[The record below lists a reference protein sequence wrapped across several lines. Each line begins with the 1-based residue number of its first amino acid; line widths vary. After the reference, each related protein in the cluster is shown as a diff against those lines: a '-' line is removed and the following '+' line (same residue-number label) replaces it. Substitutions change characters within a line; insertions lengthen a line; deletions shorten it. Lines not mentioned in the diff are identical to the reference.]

1 MTTETTTYRIAS
13 IPGDGIGEEVVRAT
27 IEVINKLAQTLNTF
41 NIEFTHLPW
50 GTEYYKQHGRYVS
63 EGYLDTLRQFD
74 AGLFG
79 SVGHPDVPDHVS
91 LWGLLLALRSPL
103 QLYANVR
110 PVRTFPGT
118 KSPLTTAVNGI
129 DWVLVRENSEGEYC
143 GQGGRSHTGQPWEA
157 ATEVAIF
164 TRVGV
169 ERIMRFAFET
179 ARSRPRRH
187 LTVVT
192 KSNAM
197 RHGMV
202 LWDEVAEEVAK
213 DFPDVTW
220 DKMLVDAMTLRMISK
235 PESLD
240 TIVGTNLHMDILS
253 DLAAGLAGSIGVAP
267 SSNLDPTRKN
277 PSLFE
282 PVHGSAFDIMGKGV
296 ANPVATF
303 WSAAEMLAWLGE
315 KDAAKK
321 LMDCVEKVCA
331 AGILTPDLGGSANT
345 QGVVDAV
352 CKEIEQQLAS
362 SHPDLRL
369 AVQSEILDF
378 NANFSSMLSPYPR
391 RQHHDPTRMEPPDL
405 TNGPSEIGSLTA
417 HSKDESQFVGSS
429 SGVYFINTVRR
440 AFSESLDPSGSSPA
454 QDFPQPEDTL
464 VGSDASHKT
473 SPVAL
478 QDDQFPCRWAY
489 DSAVAAVL
497 GNAPPLDT
505 ARELMMVYFKVWHPL
520 FPFLHGPTFLQA
532 MEGLYSEDRQEPAR
546 NEAMADHRHVC
557 WTTIFQCIFNL
568 ANSVHPEINLPLES
582 RIESPSSMHSLLGTL
597 TSKHDMLSLQAL
609 LACQLYLLARMSL
622 RTASTVGGCML
633 RSMLHAGLHRCPYR
647 YKELTTHDRQLRKRI
662 FWCAY
667 AIDRYLSQALGL
679 PLGVQDSDIDVCS
692 PNAPEIHIPGMY
704 NRSHFVR
711 STSYAEQREHRSQL
725 TSNQHLENTSP
736 HAFSAHSSS
745 SAEEAQQNRRE
756 LAFASYVESGTL
768 TGRALELFHKSIT
781 VRSVPRSSVLFLITD
796 VHKCHVHLSHE
807 DRLFSAEGVSTT
819 NDNNGDAVGEFDFG
833 IVDLLEGS
841 NFDDLADMFGQQYPS
856 F

>member
-1 MTTETTTYRIAS
+1 
-13 IPGDGIGEEVVRAT
+13 
-27 IEVINKLAQTLNTF
+27 
-41 NIEFTHLPW
+41 
-50 GTEYYKQHGRYVS
+50 
-63 EGYLDTLRQFD
+63 
-74 AGLFG
+74 
-79 SVGHPDVPDHVS
+79 
-91 LWGLLLALRSPL
+91 
-103 QLYANVR
+103 
-110 PVRTFPGT
+110 
-118 KSPLTTAVNGI
+118 
-129 DWVLVRENSEGEYC
+129 
-143 GQGGRSHTGQPWEA
+143 
-157 ATEVAIF
+157 
-164 TRVGV
+164 
-169 ERIMRFAFET
+169 
-179 ARSRPRRH
+179 
-187 LTVVT
+187 
-192 KSNAM
+192 
-197 RHGMV
+197 
-202 LWDEVAEEVAK
+202 
-213 DFPDVTW
+213 
-220 DKMLVDAMTLRMISK
+220 
-235 PESLD
+235 
-240 TIVGTNLHMDILS
+240 
-253 DLAAGLAGSIGVAP
+253 
-267 SSNLDPTRKN
+267 
-277 PSLFE
+277 
-282 PVHGSAFDIMGKGV
+282 
-296 ANPVATF
+296 
-303 WSAAEMLAWLGE
+303 
-315 KDAAKK
+315 
-321 LMDCVEKVCA
+321 
-331 AGILTPDLGGSANT
+331 
-345 QGVVDAV
+345 
-352 CKEIEQQLAS
+352 
-362 SHPDLRL
+362 
-369 AVQSEILDF
+369 
-378 NANFSSMLSPYPR
+378 MLSPYPR

-546 NEAMADHRHVC
+546 NTPMADHRHVC

-796 VHKCHVHLSHE
+796 VHKWWNNLSIETLQGQQQQPQPQQSSTDQPPSSSPAATTTAAFNFAPFFTVLYQHLILLINRPSLSLSPSTPE
-807 DRLFSAEGVSTT
+807 FCSGLQTCINAAREIISALTTQQESGQSFFWPGFLSAAWMSGLVLAFACQLRQYVLSKGAQYVTLPRSSSCTIVSQNPPNLHAPHTRPTYLPTHPTNNRKPEKLPNVSQFCTPCPRNGTQPSTATGRFPFYLGLSMKIPPPQVIHHHHLT
-819 NDNNGDAVGEFDFG
+819 NDEK
-833 IVDLLEGS
+833 
-841 NFDDLADMFGQQYPS
+841 
-856 F
+856 